1 VGIAL
6 MFGWWFLRSQQLS
19 PRPAVPAVLWL
30 AVAASGIAMMLLR
43 RIALRNDQWT
53 RALAATLYL
62 VLLITVGLHAVHM
75 ALDDSGARLLAEQQD
90 AAQWLITNHGSVP
103 IDEHW
108 TNPELLILSGLPP
121 DLDPIQ
127 KLTAFTSIRALNET
141 QVPDARVFR
150 DKCVTSHFETPSV
163 LICFAFPTWGP

>member
-1 VGIAL
+1 

-62 VLLITVGLHAVHM
+62 VLLITAGLHAVHT

-103 IDEHW
+103 IDEYW

-121 DLDPIQ
+121 DLDPVQ
-127 KLTAFTSIRALNET
+127 TLTAFTSIRALNEI
-141 QVPDARVFR
+141 QVPDTRVFR
-150 DKCVTSHFETPSV
+150 DKCVTLFDTPSV